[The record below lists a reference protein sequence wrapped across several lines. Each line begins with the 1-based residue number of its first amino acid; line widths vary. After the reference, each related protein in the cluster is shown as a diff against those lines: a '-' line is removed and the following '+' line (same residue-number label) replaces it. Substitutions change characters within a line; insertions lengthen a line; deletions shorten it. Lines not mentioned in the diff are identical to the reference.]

1 MAAVVPPGRCFHTQ
15 SHLMRGSPEGTAF
28 HPERRRAQLAEKAPV
43 RHSERSLRSEARFSI
58 ARFLC
63 DESLFHL
70 AFTDLPKWAA
80 LLLLGIASLPIS
92 ALAQD
97 EITPQ
102 TPYATLDRNGVAY
115 RGPGRDNAANL
126 QGATVKIGLLL
137 PLQGASAADGRS
149 LLAAADMAL
158 AEEGAA
164 GPLADGRYL
173 ALAVRNQAEQWG
185 QASSEMVQLIA
196 EERVAALITSSD
208 GNIAHQA
215 EQIANKIGIPII
227 TLAGDATTTQI
238 NIPWIFR
245 LGPSDEDQARAIAS
259 QIYQAGLPKKVL
271 LLVETDHDGRV
282 GGEEFEKAVKRLHGT
297 PPERWDISSSSPDL
311 EAIAAR
317 AQASAPDAVV
327 LWTSSPLAAQLLPL
341 LSADNF
347 ARPVYLCRK
356 AAAPVA
362 GNAFNLYSG
371 AIPAPS
377 GLSQDAWV
385 ATSAAGAT
393 RNDTLAFQERYRAIT
408 GAWPS
413 FAAMQTY
420 DAVHLVAQALR
431 VAGAN
436 RSRLRDY
443 LAAGHRFPGI
453 SGAIA
458 FDPAGNTLGDTH
470 LIRIASTSRPPAL

>member
-1 MAAVVPPGRCFHTQ
+1 MAAVVPPGRCVHT
-15 SHLMRGSPEGTAF
+15 RGHSA
-28 HPERRRAQLAEKAPV
+28 RQAVASLV
-43 RHSERSLRSEARFSI
+43 R
-58 ARFLC
+58 
-63 DESLFHL
+63 
-70 AFTDLPKWAA
+70 WAA
-80 LLLLGIASLPIS
+80 LLLLAVAVFPNSAS
-92 ALAQD
+92 AQD
-97 EITPQ
+97 DITSQ

-137 PLQGASAADGRS
+137 PLRGANAADGQS
-149 LLAAADMAL
+149 LLAAANMAL
-158 AEEGAA
+158 ADEEAA
-164 GPLADGRYL
+164 GPLADGRHL

-185 QASSEMVQLIA
+185 QASSEMVQLID

-215 EQIANKIGIPII
+215 EQIANKIGIPIV
-227 TLAGDATTTQI
+227 TLASDATTTQI

-259 QIYQAGLPKKVL
+259 QIYQAGLTKKVL
-271 LLVETDHDGRV
+271 LLVESDHDGRV
-282 GGEEFEKAVKRLHGT
+282 GADEFEKAVKHLHGT
-297 PPERWDISSSSPDL
+297 PPKRLGIPSSGVDL
-311 EAIAAR
+311 EAIATR

-327 LWTSSPLAAQLLPL
+327 LWTSSPLAARLLPL
-341 LSADNF
+341 LSANNF
-347 ARPVYLCRK
+347 ARPVYVCRK
-356 AAAPVA
+356 AAASVA
-362 GNAFNLYSG
+362 GNAFNLPDG
-371 AIPAPS
+371 GTPAQS
-377 GLSQDAWV
+377 GLPQGTWV
-385 ATSAAGAT
+385 TAPAAGAT
-393 RNDTLAFQERYRAIT
+393 HNDTLAFQEHYLAKT

-443 LAAGHRFPGI
+443 LAAGNRFAGV
-453 SGAIA
+453 SGAIE

-470 LIRIASTSRPPAL
+470 LIRIASTSRTPAL

>member
-1 MAAVVPPGRCFHTQ
+1 MLT
-15 SHLMRGSPEGTAF
+15 
-28 HPERRRAQLAEKAPV
+28 EKGPI
-43 RHSERSLRSEARFSI
+43 RHSERSLRSE
-58 ARFLC
+58 
-63 DESLFHL
+63 ESLLHR

-80 LLLLGIASLPIS
+80 LLLLGMASLPNS

-115 RGPGRDNAANL
+115 RGPGRENAANL

-137 PLQGASAADGRS
+137 PLQGASAADGQS
-149 LLAAADMAL
+149 LLAAANMAL
-158 AEEGAA
+158 AEEE
-164 GPLADGRYL
+164 ADGRHL

-185 QASSEMVQLIA
+185 QASSEMVQLIS
-196 EERVAALITSSD
+196 EERVTALITSSD

-215 EQIANKIGIPII
+215 EQIANKIGIPIV
-227 TLAGDATTTQI
+227 TLASDATTTQI

-245 LGPSDEDQARAIAS
+245 LGPSDEDQARVITS

-271 LLVETDHDGRV
+271 LLVESDHDGRV
-282 GGEEFEKAVKRLHGT
+282 GSEEFEKAVKCLHGT
-297 PPERWDISSSSPDL
+297 PPERWEISSSSPDL
-311 EAIAAR
+311 QAIAAR
-317 AQASAPDAVV
+317 AQASAPDAIV
-327 LWTSSPLAAQLLPL
+327 LWTSSSLAARLLPL
-341 LSADNF
+341 LSTNNF
-347 ARPVYLCRK
+347 AKPIYMCRK
-356 AAAPVA
+356 AAASVA
-362 GNAFNLYSG
+362 GNAFNLADG
-371 AIPAPS
+371 GTRAPS
-377 GLSQDAWV
+377 GLPQGTWV
-385 ATSAAGAT
+385 TASSAGAT

-470 LIRIASTSRPPAL
+470 LIRIASTSAVPTIWAK

>member
-1 MAAVVPPGRCFHTQ
+1 MAAVVPPDRCFHP
-15 SHLMRGSPEGTAF
+15 RGRSA
-28 HPERRRAQLAEKAPV
+28 LNLVAPL
-43 RHSERSLRSEARFSI
+43 LR
-58 ARFLC
+58 
-63 DESLFHL
+63 
-70 AFTDLPKWAA
+70 WAT
-80 LLLLGIASLPIS
+80 LLLLGMASLPKP

-115 RGPGRDNAANL
+115 RGPGRENAANL

-137 PLQGASAADGRS
+137 PLQGASAADGQS

-158 AEEGAA
+158 AEEEAA
-164 GPLADGRYL
+164 GPLADGRHL

-185 QASSEMVQLIA
+185 QASSEMVQLIS
-196 EERVAALITSSD
+196 EERVTALITSSD

-215 EQIANKIGIPII
+215 EQIANKIGIPIV
-227 TLAGDATTTQI
+227 TLASDATTTQI

-245 LGPSDEDQARAIAS
+245 LGPSDEDQARVITS

-271 LLVETDHDGRV
+271 LLVESDHDGRV
-282 GGEEFEKAVKRLHGT
+282 GGDEFEKAVKHLHGT
-297 PPERWDISSSSPDL
+297 PPERWEISSSSPDL
-311 EAIAAR
+311 QAIAAR
-317 AQASAPDAVV
+317 AQASAPDAIV
-327 LWTSSPLAAQLLPL
+327 LWTSSSLAARLLPL
-341 LSADNF
+341 LSTNNF
-347 ARPVYLCRK
+347 AKPIYMCRK
-356 AAAPVA
+356 AAASVA
-362 GNAFNLYSG
+362 GNAFNLADG
-371 AIPAPS
+371 GTRAPS
-377 GLSQDAWV
+377 GLPQGTWV
-385 ATSAAGAT
+385 TASSAGAT

>member
-1 MAAVVPPGRCFHTQ
+1 MAAVVPPGRCFYP
-15 SHLMRGSPEGTAF
+15 RGRSA
-28 HPERRRAQLAEKAPV
+28 RQPV
-43 RHSERSLRSEARFSI
+43 ASLVR
-58 ARFLC
+58 C
-63 DESLFHL
+63 
-70 AFTDLPKWAA
+70 AA
-80 LLLLGIASLPIS
+80 LLLLAMAWFPNS

-115 RGPGRDNAANL
+115 RGPGRENAANL

-137 PLQGASAADGRS
+137 PLQGASAADGQS
-149 LLAAADMAL
+149 LLEAANMAL
-158 AEEGAA
+158 AEEEAA
-164 GPLADGRYL
+164 GPLADGRHL

-185 QASSEMVQLIA
+185 QASSEMVQLIN

-215 EQIANKIGIPII
+215 EQIANKIGIPIV
-227 TLAGDATTTQI
+227 TLASDATTTQI

-259 QIYQAGLPKKVL
+259 QIYQPAPAKKVL

-282 GGEEFEKAVKRLHGT
+282 GGEEFEKAVKHLHGT
-297 PPERWDISSSSPDL
+297 PPECWEISSSSPDL

-317 AQASAPDAVV
+317 AQASAPDAIV
-327 LWTSSPLAAQLLPL
+327 LWTSSRLAARLLPL
-341 LSADNF
+341 LSANNF
-347 ARPVYLCRK
+347 AKPIYMCRK
-356 AAAPVA
+356 AAASVA
-362 GNAFNLYSG
+362 GNAFDLADDG
-371 AIPAPS
+371 TRAPS
-377 GLSQDAWV
+377 GLPQGTWV
-385 ATSAAGAT
+385 SISSAGAT
-393 RNDTLAFQERYRAIT
+393 RNDSLAFQERYRAKT

-431 VAGAN
+431 AAGAN

-443 LAAGHRFPGI
+443 LAAGHPFPGV
-453 SGAIA
+453 SGAIV

-470 LIRIASTSRPPAL
+470 LIRIASTSRPPVL

>member
-1 MAAVVPPGRCFHTQ
+1 MAAVVPPGRCFQTWGR
-15 SHLMRGSPEGTAF
+15 SALN
-28 HPERRRAQLAEKAPV
+28 LVAPL
-43 RHSERSLRSEARFSI
+43 LR
-58 ARFLC
+58 C
-63 DESLFHL
+63 
-70 AFTDLPKWAA
+70 AA
-80 LLLLGIASLPIS
+80 LLLLGMASFRNS
-92 ALAQD
+92 AAAQD

-115 RGPGRDNAANL
+115 RGPGRENAANL

-137 PLQGASAADGRS
+137 PLQGANAAEGQS
-149 LLAAADMAL
+149 LLAAANMAL
-158 AEEGAA
+158 VEEEAA
-164 GPLADGRYL
+164 GPLADGRHL

-196 EERVAALITSSD
+196 EERVAALLTSSD

-215 EQIANKIGIPII
+215 EQIANKIGIPIV
-227 TLAGDATTTQI
+227 TLASDATTTQI

-259 QIYQAGLPKKVL
+259 QIYQVGFSKNVL

-282 GGEEFEKAVKRLHGT
+282 GGAEFEKTVKHLRGT
-297 PPERWDISSSSPDL
+297 PPERLEISSSSPDL

-317 AQASAPDAVV
+317 AQAIAPDAIV
-327 LWTSSPLAAQLLPL
+327 LWTSSSLAARLLAL
-341 LSADNF
+341 LGANNF
-347 ARPVYLCRK
+347 AKPIYMCRK
-356 AAAPVA
+356 AAASVT
-362 GNAFNLYSG
+362 GNAFDLAG
-371 AIPAPS
+371 GGTRAPS
-377 GLSQDAWV
+377 SPPQGTWV
-385 ATSAAGAT
+385 TASAVGAT
-393 RNDTLAFQERYRAIT
+393 RSGALAFQERYRAKT
-408 GAWPS
+408 GVWPS

-443 LAAGHRFPGI
+443 LAAGHPFAGVR
-453 SGAIA
+453 GAIV

-470 LIRIASTSRPPAL
+470 LLRIASTSNSPAP

>member
-1 MAAVVPPGRCFHTQ
+1 MTAVVPPGRCFHK
-15 SHLMRGSPEGTAF
+15 RGRSAQRPVAF
-28 HPERRRAQLAEKAPV
+28 LV
-43 RHSERSLRSEARFSI
+43 RF
-58 ARFLC
+58 
-63 DESLFHL
+63 
-70 AFTDLPKWAA
+70 AA
-80 LLLLGIASLPIS
+80 LLLLGMASLPNS
-92 ALAQD
+92 AAAQD

-102 TPYATLDRNGVAY
+102 TPYATLDRNAVAY
-115 RGPGRDNAANL
+115 RGPGRENAANL

-137 PLQGASAADGRS
+137 PLQGANAAEGQS
-149 LLAAADMAL
+149 LLEAANMAL
-158 AEEGAA
+158 AEEEAA
-164 GPLADGRYL
+164 GPLADGRHL
-173 ALAVRNQAEQWG
+173 ALAVRNQTEQWG

-215 EQIANKIGIPII
+215 EQIANKIGIPIV
-227 TLAGDATTTQI
+227 TLASDATTTQI
-238 NIPWIFR
+238 NSPWIFR

-259 QIYQAGLPKKVL
+259 RIYQTALSRKVL

-282 GGEEFEKAVKRLHGT
+282 GGDEFEKAAKHLRGI
-297 PPERWDISSSSPDL
+297 PPERLEISSSSAAL
-311 EAIAAR
+311 EATAAR
-317 AQASAPDAVV
+317 AQASAPDAIV
-327 LWTSSPLAAQLLPL
+327 LWMSSPLAARLLPL
-341 LSADNF
+341 LGANKF

-356 AAAPVA
+356 AVASVA
-362 GNAFNLYSG
+362 GNAFDIADG
-371 AIPAPS
+371 GTPAPS
-377 GLSQDAWV
+377 GLPQGTWV
-385 ATSAAGAT
+385 TASAAGAT
-393 RNDTLAFQERYRAIT
+393 RRDTLAFQERYRAKT

-443 LAAGHRFPGI
+443 LAAGNRFAGV

>member
-1 MAAVVPPGRCFHTQ
+1 
-15 SHLMRGSPEGTAF
+15 MRGSPEGTAF

-393 RNDTLAFQERYRAIT
+393 RNDTLAFQERYRAKT

-443 LAAGHRFPGI
+443 LAAGHRFPGV